1 MQKHELFIY
10 LDLNSLWIY
19 ISFLYTCCMICIQK
33 LRWSDWFGK
42 LTTPQAICS
51 WQRLFCSVLFCSV
64 LSCPVLPCPVLL
76 GSIVIL
82 LYSLHTLFYTYIHI
96 VCICMLYVG
105 MYMRFCRFGLRQ
117 SRQRRRNFS
126 FQQDRSIIKYVSK
139 WVTIAG
145 WFVHFLNF
153 KQKGKNYV
161 PM

>member
-1 MQKHELFIY
+1 MNYSFISISIHFEY
-10 LDLNSLWIY
+10 IYPSCIHVVWYVYRNSDGRIDLANW
-19 ISFLYTCCMICIQK
+19 
-33 LRWSDWFGK
+33 LRPRRFARDSD
-42 LTTPQAICS
+42 
-51 WQRLFCSVLFCSV
+51 CSVLFCSV